1 MQNTILNTVT
11 QPSGYGNSTT
21 GTGGL
26 TTTTSNSGAGTI
38 TGAFI
43 NRPHSEQILDRYSLN
58 ELVVQHRV
66 QEQELMKLR
75 ETDVDYADHIKQN
88 LAKHA
93 SEEVVRK
100 MSFTKKKEVDSDTH
114 SFRGRVWVFTK
125 EELTQ
130 MIEEIRNGI

>member
-11 QPSGYGNSTT
+11 PVTQPFGYGNSTT

-26 TTTTSNSGAGTI
+26 
-38 TGAFI
+38 I

-88 LAKHA
+88 LAKNA

-130 MIEEIRNGI
+130 MIEEIINVI